1 MNAAEVMRSYI
12 IDVETYNLAEQAGMF
27 CEYLCEQDLSAF
39 EGTKFCYSPDEPYGV
54 HFIWDKGDLRI
65 QLSFKA
71 DKDDSTWYII
81 NGKKRFK
88 RPIGNDPEG
97 SCREFVETLNSMT
110 E

>member
-1 MNAAEVMRSYI
+1 MNAAEIMRSYI
-12 IDVETYNLAEQAGMF
+12 IDMETYGLAEQAGMF
-27 CEYLCEQDLSAF
+27 CEYLGEYDLSAF
-39 EGTKFCYSPDEPYGV
+39 EGTKFCYSEDGPYGV

-88 RPIGNDPEG
+88 RAIGNDPEKA
-97 SCREFVETLNSMT
+97 CIEFIEVLDKMA
-110 E
+110 